1 MSKKCTYFSLKNISW
16 LKNANHHLSFQ
27 SHNRNIKDN
36 WSQINMTYAIII
48 KQSLKYCKNYQNVI
62 QKYEVLEKMVS
73 TDFLDAGLS
82 QTSVC
87 KKCSYLWSAIKQSM
101 IKWGLCVYAYYFQ
114 TVPRFLEHKLFEP
127 NYMQLF
133 VVVVFLA

>member
-1 MSKKCTYFSLKNISW
+1 
-16 LKNANHHLSFQ
+16 
-27 SHNRNIKDN
+27 
-36 WSQINMTYAIII
+36 MTYAIII

-87 KKCSYLWSAIKQSM
+87 KKCSYL
-101 IKWGLCVYAYYFQ
+101 
-114 TVPRFLEHKLFEP
+114 
-127 NYMQLF
+127 
-133 VVVVFLA
+133 